1 MRMCMCVCT
10 CVCVCVCVCAS
21 TFMCMR
27 VSGHTMFAYIYLYI
41 CMRVYE
47 CTYLHAHLPIHTLC
61 IVYVLPINSKVHVD
75 ICIYIHMCV
84 AIISA

>member
-1 MRMCMCVCT
+1 
-10 CVCVCVCVCAS
+10 
-21 TFMCMR
+21 MCMR

-47 CTYLHAHLPIHTLC
+47 CTYLHAHLPIHTLG